1 MNALAVLTGRAPGA
15 LQAQLAPPPAGAA
28 PPAVPADLALAIPA
42 EVLRQRPDVQAAEQR
57 LVAAAARVEQTD
69 AGRLPSLSL
78 GGSIGLSALTL
89 SGLSGGGAGL
99 ASLLASVSLPV
110 FDAGRLRA
118 QVRQQEAARDEAAES
133 YRATVLAAL
142 QEVED
147 ALVSLAGTRE
157 QLAAQQAAAA
167 AAGRSAEIAEQRYRS
182 GLVDFQNV
190 LLSQRTLLAAE
201 DGVAATT
208 TTLATTHVRLV
219 KALGGGWTPD
229 LLERDPAPR

>member
-1 MNALAVLTGRAPGA
+1 MRCCACTST
-15 LQAQLAPPPAGAA
+15 
-28 PPAVPADLALAIPA
+28 
-42 EVLRQRPDVQAAEQR
+42 RPV
-57 LVAAAARVEQTD
+57 
-69 AGRLPSLSL
+69 
-78 GGSIGLSALTL
+78 GLSALTL
-89 SGLSGGGAGL
+89 SGLSGGGAGA

-157 QLAAQQAAAA
+157 QLAAQRAAAA
-167 AAGRSAEIAEQRYRS
+167 AAGRSAELAEQRYRS

-201 DGVAATT
+201 DGVAAAT

-229 LLERDPAPR
+229 LLERDLAPR